1 MVDPNVTMGNE
12 INPVF
17 KEVGEKIN
25 SQLQQLI
32 AICEQHDD
40 IHWLCS
46 KFADVLN
53 GFSNETISSSVE
65 GIGFYVEADISTWN
79 GAIEGPCWFFLTV
92 DDAAWNY
99 SSDEYLDYMNNT
111 YDGVADNGNLCI
123 AESTYTDNHPQIELL
138 VPRGLDAY
146 VRAKWVCEQYYAE
159 STYEEDEIPND
170 SDILVALND
179 FAKFIEDC
187 CQDAIDEVSIA
198 IRRKYRYQK

>member
-12 INPVF
+12 INPIF

-25 SQLQQLI
+25 SQPRQLI

-40 IHWLCS
+40 VHWLCS

-53 GFSNETISSSVE
+53 EFSNETVSSAVE
-65 GIGFYVEADISTWN
+65 GIGFYVETDISMQN

-99 SSDEYLDYMNNT
+99 SSDEYLDYMDNT
-111 YDGVADNGNLCI
+111 YDSVSDNGNLCI
-123 AESTYTDNHPQIELL
+123 AERTYTDNHPQIELL

-146 VRAKWVCEQYYAE
+146 VKAKWICGQYY
-159 STYEEDEIPND
+159 YKIPDD

-179 FAKFIEDC
+179 FAKFIEGT

-198 IRRKYRYQK
+198 IRRKYRYQR

>member
-1 MVDPNVTMGNE
+1 MVDPNVIMGNE

-17 KEVGEKIN
+17 KEVSEKIN

-53 GFSNETISSSVE
+53 GFSNETISSAVE
-65 GIGFYVEADISTWN
+65 GIGFYVETDISTRN

-99 SSDEYLDYMNNT
+99 SSDDYLDYMNNT
-111 YDGVADNGNLCI
+111 YDGASANGNLCI
-123 AESTYTDNHPQIELL
+123 DERAYRYNRPQIELL

-146 VRAKWVCEQYYAE
+146 VMAKWVCEQYY
-159 STYEEDEIPND
+159 YKIPDD

-179 FAKFIEDC
+179 FAKFIEGT
-187 CQDAIDEVSIA
+187 CQGAIDEVSIA